1 MEASDIR
8 NLQEAYLEV
17 YQELDEAEGSY
28 GQTPKAHAAFNK
40 LRFERASTNSRN
52 FKGKKGGKTAA
63 VDRASR
69 HTGSSGGWHP
79 DPGKKSP
86 RPVGLTIRQ
95 KMTQNDRDFARQER
109 EYYNSDD
116 YDGGDFYGNPNPN
129 GPRGGMPKGKKLT
142 RQRKTGVSA
151 ESYDLILSHLLDEGY
166 TNSIEGAEV
175 ILENMS
181 EGWMESIVEEL
192 TGERRKIAVKKGFK
206 HLATAREGSSTTKN
220 RDSNRPL
227 KRSGYGSSGG
237 NRYGNPMGS
246 LPGVAKVQ
254 MYPDKHRPDSDR
266 GKGNKAKRRQG
277 MKVKDNEDRY
287 YWNSNSP
294 DF

>member
-40 LRFERASTNSRN
+40 LRYERASTNSRN

-86 RPVGLTIRQ
+86 RPVSLTIRQ

-166 TNSIEGAEV
+166 TNTIEGAEV

-181 EGWMESIVEEL
+181 EGWMESIMEAFVDPE
-192 TGERRKIAVKKGFK
+192 TGEAPSGRSPLENVSYHPKKSVRKKAMRAFAKQMSK
-206 HLATAREGSSTTKN
+206 E
-220 RDSNRPL
+220 
-227 KRSGYGSSGG
+227 YG
-237 NRYGNPMGS
+237 
-246 LPGVAKVQ
+246 
-254 MYPDKHRPDSDR
+254 
-266 GKGNKAKRRQG
+266 GKYKAKT
-277 MKVKDNEDRY
+277 ED
-287 YWNSNSP
+287 P
-294 DF
+294 TKED